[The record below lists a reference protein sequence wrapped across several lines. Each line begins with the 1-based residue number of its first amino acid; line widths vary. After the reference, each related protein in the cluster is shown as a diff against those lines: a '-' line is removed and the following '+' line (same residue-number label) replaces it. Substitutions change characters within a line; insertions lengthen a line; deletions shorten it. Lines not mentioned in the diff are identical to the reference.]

1 MMELERIENIPYG
14 LLTDRAHL
22 LDLLKPRAAKT
33 PLPVVIHFHGGGWRM
48 FGKYLT
54 DCEFSAEAGFCTIS
68 ANYRYMQEELFP
80 AQLEDARAVVAW
92 VRTHADQYGLD
103 ENRIGVWGISA
114 GGHIA
119 ALLGVRGL
127 EHHIKAAA
135 SICAPTDLT
144 NGADWALEYAD
155 QGFAEL
161 LGAHAATRP
170 DLAAR
175 ASPVHQISSPAPFLI
190 LHGERDDVVP
200 IAQARALHQ
209 SLQRAGGS
217 SHLEIFEDGDHYINE
232 THRQQ
237 MQTALLEFFQNHL

>member
-22 LDLLKPRAAKT
+22 LDLLKPRAATT

-54 DCEFSAEAGFCTIS
+54 DCEFLAEAGFCTIS

-80 AQLEDARAVVAW
+80 AQLEDAQAVVAW
-92 VRTHADQYGLD
+92 VRKHADQYGLD
-103 ENRIGVWGISA
+103 ANRIGVWGISA

-135 SICAPTDLT
+135 SVCAPTDLT
-144 NGADWALEYAD
+144 SGADWALEYAIARCACGAAP
-155 QGFAEL
+155 GF
-161 LGAHAATRP
+161 
-170 DLAAR
+170 
-175 ASPVHQISSPAPFLI
+175 SS
-190 LHGERDDVVP
+190 
-200 IAQARALHQ
+200 
-209 SLQRAGGS
+209 S
-217 SHLEIFEDGDHYINE
+217 S
-232 THRQQ
+232 
-237 MQTALLEFFQNHL
+237 